1 MSLVT
6 LTAAEPSQTQKPPTM
21 HAMFT
26 VFRPSQFKRYRAVS
40 TLAAAV
46 GQFGLACG
54 VLSAVFTTVLAQTP
68 APAPAATPA
77 AASQPAQSSVGTAG
91 ALLDNAQATRFL
103 AGYWRV
109 LWSEDPQNMG
119 VLHITGLNTADNLT
133 VFEGSYSQDGF
144 NTCPV
149 QGSWVYSTRA
159 AYATGGAANLFD
171 LPNYARLR
179 ISCPTKELNLE
190 TPVIVGST
198 LVLAGRATV
207 TGGGQVQMVQ
217 VRLRRFS
224 AAF

>member
-1 MSLVT
+1 MSAT
-6 LTAAEPSQTQKPPTM
+6 LAIFQPLQGS
-21 HAMFT
+21 
-26 VFRPSQFKRYRAVS
+26 RRYR
-40 TLAAAV
+40 LASVLPRATAHLA
-46 GQFGLACG
+46 QFSLACG
-54 VLSAVFTTVLAQTP
+54 LLLAAHGSATAQP
-68 APAPAATPA
+68 VSPAAQAVGPV
-77 AASQPAQSSVGTAG
+77 AQINPSSTGTAG

-159 AYATGGAANLFD
+159 SYATGGAANLFD

-179 ISCPTKELNLE
+179 ITCPTKEINLE